1 MIMAEKYYC
10 NKCYKIC
17 DKNECDECGKK
28 NLSNISDDD
37 IVYLTTKNFVI
48 SGILDD
54 LLTTENIYYLK
65 KGQKGAG
72 VSNTIG
78 FLAETYNYYVHFS
91 NLDKALEI
99 VDMVAE

>member
-1 MIMAEKYYC
+1 MAEKYYC
-10 NKCYKIC
+10 NKCYKIR
-17 DKNECDECGKK
+17 DNDECDDCGKK
-28 NLSNISDDD
+28 NLNKICDND
-37 IVYLTTKNFVI
+37 IVFLTTQNFVM

-54 LLTTENIYYLK
+54 LLTTENIYFLK

-78 FLAETYNYYVHFS
+78 FLTEAYNYYVHFS
-91 NLDKALEI
+91 NLDKALEV